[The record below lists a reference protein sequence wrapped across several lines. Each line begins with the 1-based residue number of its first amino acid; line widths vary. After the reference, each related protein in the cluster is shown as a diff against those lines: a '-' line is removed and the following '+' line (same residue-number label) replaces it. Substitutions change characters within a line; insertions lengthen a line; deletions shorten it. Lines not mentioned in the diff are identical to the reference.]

1 MLKIER
7 YDDYPKIKK
16 QAEQILDRIM
26 LAVALCEQSHRTA
39 KTPVVVMSQDILS
52 VLCNGLPDIQR
63 VYARSRRMEIAG
75 QEVILTLGTNKLFIG
90 FEI

>member
-1 MLKIER
+1 MIER

-26 LAVALCEQSHRTA
+26 LAVALCDQRTA
-39 KTPVVVMSQDILS
+39 RKPVVVMSQDILS
-52 VLCNGLPDIQR
+52 VLVKGLPDIQR
-63 VYARSRRMEIAG
+63 VYVRSRRMEIAG
-75 QEVILTLGTNKLFIG
+75 QDVILALGTNKLFIG

>member
-26 LAVALCEQSHRTA
+26 LAVALCDSRTA
-39 KTPVVVMSQDILS
+39 RKPVVFMSQDILS

-75 QEVILTLGTNKLFIG
+75 QEVRLTHGTNKLFIG